1 MLGGMFGDPINVFAT
16 TLSDARDHI
25 AELEEERELAV
36 RTGVAE
42 IDSYRHDLELE
53 LEVWRNLYVTTAVSE
68 IAMLR
73 AELSGPQL
81 G

>member
-1 MLGGMFGDPINVFAT
+1 MLGAMFRDRINVFAT
-16 TLSDARDHI
+16 TVSDAREHL
-25 AELEEERELAV
+25 AELEQERDLAV

-53 LEVWRNLYVTTAVSE
+53 LEVWRNLYVTTAVTE
-68 IAMLR
+68 IATLR